1 MKKWF
6 SILTPICL
14 VIIDQILPVSD
25 DPNPNLKKVDTKLS
39 LQMSSQSGHS
49 SGGRLVVFSIIKQY
63 LQCNYVCTA
72 LYYCYYYYTLYFH
85 TLHTN
90 YLDER
95 NSILVYFC
103 IQFYSL
109 QYLLILLMICY
120 SLQLLPLCLFDGKFT
135 FFYNVTGQWTSKLLQ
150 SWLIVRWKYPTRKMM
165 ITTMGRF

>member
-72 LYYCYYYYTLYFH
+72 LYYCYYCYTLCFH

-95 NSILVYFC
+95 NSTLVYFC
-103 IQFYSL
+103 IQFHSL

-135 FFYNVTGQWTSKLLQ
+135 FFTMLLDNGHPNYF
-150 SWLIVRWKYPTRKMM
+150 SHD
-165 ITTMGRF
+165 